1 MKKTLLA
8 VAALAAISLAF
19 VSCGDPE
26 DPDTPVTPSETY
38 AYSLPKNYAWTEEG
52 KQDASTFAN
61 YQLIDVNALSG
72 KTIKVGDVV
81 QITISAKSATPF
93 KFAQAKLVDNSGQAN
108 YWTELSA
115 EAVVLGSTDATEA
128 SDTFTSAVSKFTIVN
143 NYKSD
148 NQIASYL
155 EGAGKSSAEY
165 CVDSDGTLKMP
176 LQFVIYIDPVSSLG
190 YADAATAYAEGP
202 AAINFSEWN
211 LSVEINPE
219 DAE

>member
-26 DPDTPVTPSETY
+26 DPDTPSETY

-148 NQIASYL
+148 NQIVSYL

-176 LQFVIYIDPVSSLG
+176 LQFVIYIAPVSSLG

-202 AAINFSEWN
+202 DAINFSEWN

-219 DAE
+219 NAE